1 MYKLFWSP
9 DTGAFAPQILLEEI
23 GAQYELVKLDL
34 NEGDQHNAD
43 FLAINPRG
51 QVPALQLDDGSILTE
66 SAAIMI
72 HLAECHT
79 DAGLLPP
86 AGSSQRARVYRWLIF
101 TVANIY
107 EADLRVF
114 YSDQFS
120 SDSNCVESIKQRGR
134 EDLDTAWDLLEAE
147 LGAGPYLLGD
157 SYSIIDPYLMML
169 AGWHEQTDQLMARCP
184 RLARLCASVQA
195 RKAVQ
200 SIWSQNFPE
209 N

>member
-1 MYKLFWSP
+1 MYKLFWAPNS
-9 DTGAFAPQILLEEI
+9 GAFAPQILLEEA
-23 GAQYELVKLDL
+23 GAKYELVKLDL
-34 NEGDQHNAD
+34 DQGDQHNAD

-72 HLAECHT
+72 HLADCHA

-86 AGSSQRARVYRWLIF
+86 AGSSQRAQVYRWLIF
-101 TVANIY
+101 AVANIY

-114 YSDQFS
+114 YSDLYT

-134 EDLDTAWDLLEAE
+134 EDLDAAWDLLETE
-147 LGAGPYLLGD
+147 LGKGPYLLGD
-157 SYSIIDPYLMML
+157 RYSIIDPYLLML
-169 AGWHEQTDQLMARCP
+169 TGWHEQPAQLMARCP
-184 RLARLCASVQA
+184 GLARLCESVKA

-200 SIWSQNFPE
+200 LIWSQNVPDA
-209 N
+209 